1 MPENPVIPAKGPCFL
16 LFLSQTSNHEEQH
29 GMTDYN
35 SEFPHIDLEQER
47 KEILKAFKGLLR
59 ATKTRNRES
68 TKMIRKAFDVAVE
81 AHKDMRRKSGE
92 PYIYHPIAVA
102 RICAEEMG
110 LGATSVVCALLH
122 DTVEDTHITLEDVED
137 LFGAKVRRII
147 DGLTKIPEVFDE
159 NASIQAENFRKMILT
174 ISDDIRV
181 VLIKLADRL
190 HNMRTLGS
198 MRADKQL
205 KIASETKF
213 LYAPLAHRLGLYSI
227 KTELEDLSFKYTE
240 PDVYQA
246 IENSLKS
253 TQDVRNRFI
262 RRFVHPIREALLHE
276 GYVFDIKART
286 KSISSIHRKMVTKG
300 IPFEEVYDLFAVRII
315 VETPVELEKPDCW
328 RIYSIV
334 TDFYQPSPERLR
346 DWISTPR
353 ANGYESLH
361 TTVMSPQGKWVE
373 VQIRS
378 KRMDEIAEKGLAAHY
393 KYKENKNEDSK
404 FDRWVA
410 EIRELIENPDV
421 SAMDFVNEFKL
432 NLFSDEIYVFTPKG
446 DLRVLPTGATIL
458 DFAYDIHTAI
468 GDKCIGAKV
477 NTKLMPLSYQL
488 QNGDQVEI
496 ITSSKQKPNEEWL
509 RFVVSARA
517 KQKIKSSLN
526 EERKSIALD
535 GKEIL
540 ERKFK
545 QYNIR
550 FQNENIQ
557 FLEKFFKM
565 PTVTELYFRIAK
577 GKIDLTKL
585 REIENVNGMLQLEKK
600 ESAVPKDKHELDVY
614 PKINKKEDTI
624 IIGEDFKNIQYKLAK
639 CCSPIPGDAVFGF
652 ITINEGIK
660 IHRNNCPNAEH
671 LMSKMA
677 YRCIKARWKSQ
688 ELTAH
693 IASLRLVGIDNVGI
707 VNKITAIISNQLNV
721 NMKSISFEANDGLF
735 EGRIQVM
742 VYDREHLE
750 QLIRNFEMIEGVK
763 RVERWDI
770 DTAEETIT

>member
-1 MPENPVIPAKGPCFL
+1 MDI
-16 LFLSQTSNHEEQH
+16 Q
-29 GMTDYN
+29 
-35 SEFPHIDLEQER
+35 HIDLEKER
-47 KEILKAFKGLLR
+47 KEILNAFKGLLR
-59 ATKTRNRES
+59 ATKNRTREN
-68 TKMIRKAFDVAVE
+68 TKMIRKAFDVAVD

-122 DTVEDTHITLEDVED
+122 DTVEDTHITLQDVED
-137 LFGAKVRRII
+137 LFGEKSRRII

-198 MRADKQL
+198 MRPDKQL

-227 KTELEDLSFKYTE
+227 KSELDDLSFKYTE
-240 PDVYQA
+240 PEVYKQ
-246 IENSLKS
+246 IESNLKS

-262 RRFVHPIREALLHE
+262 RRFTQPIREALIHE
-276 GYVFDIKART
+276 GYVFDMKVRT
-286 KSISSIHRKMVTKG
+286 KSISSIWRKMQTKG
-300 IPFEEVYDLFAVRII
+300 IPFEEVYDLFAIRII
-315 VETPVELEKPDCW
+315 VDTPVELEKPDCW

-334 TDFYQPSPERLR
+334 TDYYQPSPERLR

-393 KYKENKNEDSK
+393 KYKEDKSEDSK
-404 FDRWVA
+404 FDRWIA
-410 EIRELIENPDV
+410 EIRELMENPEL
-421 SAMDFVNEFKL
+421 SAMDFVNEFKM

-446 DLRVLPTGATIL
+446 ELRVLPTGATIL

-477 NTKLMPLSYQL
+477 NTKLVPLSYQL
-488 QNGDQVEI
+488 HNGDQVEI
-496 ITSSKQKPNEEWL
+496 ITSAKQKPTDEWL
-509 RFVVSARA
+509 RFVTSARA

-526 EERKSIALD
+526 EERKAIALD

-545 QYNIR
+545 QFNIR
-550 FQNENIQ
+550 FQLDNIQ
-557 FLEKFFKM
+557 LLETYFGM
-565 PTVTELYFRIAK
+565 PSTNEFYFRIAK
-577 GKIDLTKL
+577 GKIDLTKI
-585 REIENVNGMLQLEKK
+585 REIENVNGILQLEKK
-600 ESAVPKDKHELDVY
+600 GSLPKDKHELDVY
-614 PKINKKEDTI
+614 PKINKKEDVI
-624 IIGEDFKNIQYKLAK
+624 VIGEDFKNIQYKLAK
-639 CCSPIPGDAVFGF
+639 CCNPIPGDAVFGF

-660 IHRNNCPNAEH
+660 IHRNNCVNAEH

-677 YRCIKARWKSQ
+677 YRCVKAKWKSQ
-688 ELTAH
+688 ELVSH
-693 IASLRLVGIDNVGI
+693 LASLRLVGIDNIGI
-707 VNKITAIISNQLNV
+707 VNRITEIISNQHNV

-735 EGRIQVM
+735 EGKIQVL
-742 VYDREHLE
+742 VYDKEHLD
-750 QLIRNFEMIEGVK
+750 QLIGKFELIEGVK
-763 RVERWDI
+763 RVERWD
-770 DTAEETIT
+770 TEEEDQSNLS

>member
-1 MPENPVIPAKGPCFL
+1 MDIT
-16 LFLSQTSNHEEQH
+16 Q
-29 GMTDYN
+29 
-35 SEFPHIDLEQER
+35 IDLERER
-47 KEILKAFKGLLR
+47 KEILNAFKGLLR
-59 ATKTRNRES
+59 ATKTRTREN
-68 TKMIRKAFDVAVE
+68 TKMIRKAFDVAVD

-122 DTVEDTHITLEDVED
+122 DTVEDTHITLQDVED
-137 LFGAKVRRII
+137 LFGEKPRRII

-190 HNMRTLGS
+190 HNMRTLDS
-198 MRADKQL
+198 MAPDKQL

-227 KTELEDLSFKYTE
+227 KSELDDLAFKYTE
-240 PDVYQA
+240 PDVYKT
-246 IENSLKS
+246 IESSLKS

-262 RRFVHPIREALLHE
+262 RRFTHPIREALLHE
-276 GYVFDIKART
+276 GYIFDVKVRT
-286 KSISSIHRKMVTKG
+286 KSVSSIWRKMQTKE
-300 IPFEEVYDLFAVRII
+300 IPFEEVYDLFAIRII
-315 VETPVELEKPDCW
+315 VDTPVELEKPDCW

-393 KYKENKNEDSK
+393 KYKEDKSEDSK
-404 FDRWVA
+404 FDRWIA
-410 EIRELIENPDV
+410 EIRELMENPEL
-421 SAMDFVNEFKL
+421 SAMDFVNEFKM
-432 NLFSDEIYVFTPKG
+432 NLFSEEIYVFTPKG
-446 DLRVLPTGATIL
+446 ELRVLPTGATIL

-477 NTKLMPLSYQL
+477 NTKLVPLSYQL
-488 QNGDQVEI
+488 LNGDQVEI
-496 ITSSKQKPNEEWL
+496 ITSAKQKPSDEWL
-509 RFVVSARA
+509 RFVTSARA
-517 KQKIKSSLN
+517 KQKIKTSLN
-526 EERKSIALD
+526 DERKTIALD

-545 QYNIR
+545 QFNIR
-550 FQNENIQ
+550 FQLENIQ
-557 FLEKFFKM
+557 VLEKFFGM
-565 PTVTELYFRIAK
+565 PSAIELYFRVAK
-577 GKIDLTKL
+577 GKIDLNKL
-585 REIENVNGMLQLEKK
+585 REIENVKGILQLEKK
-600 ESAVPKDKHELDVY
+600 SSTPKDKHELDVY
-614 PKINKKEDTI
+614 PKINKKEDVI
-624 IIGEDFKNIQYKLAK
+624 IVGEDFKNIQYKLAK
-639 CCSPIPGDAVFGF
+639 CCNPIPGDAVFGF

-677 YRCIKARWKSQ
+677 YRCVKAKWKKEDLVSH
-688 ELTAH
+688 L
-693 IASLRLVGIDNVGI
+693 ASLRLIGIDDVGI
-707 VNKITAIISNQLNV
+707 VNKITEIISNQHNV

-735 EGRIQVM
+735 EGKIKVL

-750 QLIRNFEMIEGVK
+750 LLTQKFELIEGVK
-763 RVERWDI
+763 RVERWDS
-770 DTAEETIT
+770 EEEEEQPILN